1 MNEKNIFIVRVGETA
16 LKGENKPFFERMLVE
31 RIRKLLKRF
40 DGVEV
45 TRKEG
50 LIFVHSDKSIPQE
63 DIIKWVSKA
72 FGVQTISPA
81 VETESNME
89 AIGAAAVEYMNR
101 IIAEKGIKTFKVK
114 AKRADKQFPVQSPDI
129 AKQVGA
135 SVLKGCKVLK
145 VDVHDPDCNLYVNVR
160 KDVSYIYQDKI
171 KGFGGMPLGTN
182 GKGLVLL
189 SGGID
194 SPVAT

>member
-160 KDVSYIYQDKI
+160 KDRKSTR
-171 KGFGGMPLGTN
+171 LN
-182 GKGLVLL
+182 
-189 SGGID
+189 S
-194 SPVAT
+194 SH